1 MFRLLVRWLGQGRL
15 LLVEA
20 VTGRRGGG
28 QAPQSPGAVG
38 TRRSH
43 PVGTG
48 SARVLS
54 SGDAADPD
62 GPAYRQASDR
72 FPGVDRQLSGAA
84 GDSGPV
90 SLRGFDQPA
99 LQTVVLGRSDS
110 RRGAG
115 RAAVMQR
122 CRVAARGAA
131 SVATTLP
138 LRSRNLRWTA
148 AKQSGRSPNSADR
161 SAQPRLIPNSADCRN
176 TAPHSPRACS
186 RSGSRSPRDARSLRH
201 PTGPTVPFGLVPGP
215 AILCDSPD

>member
-54 SGDAADPD
+54 SGDAADPR

-131 SVATTLP
+131 SV
-138 LRSRNLRWTA
+138 TA
-148 AKQSGRSPNSADR
+148 RRPS
-161 SAQPRLIPNSADCRN
+161 
-176 TAPHSPRACS
+176 ACS
-186 RSGSRSPRDARSLRH
+186 NGWKRLGWRAAGATGARTQRWHGTSYADFSVCDRRPLDRI
-201 PTGPTVPFGLVPGP
+201 GRLVPHHP
-215 AILCDSPD
+215 VAAR